1 MSESQPDPTQKITIK
16 KNGPYKVEGK
26 VPFIKLTQVCS
37 EYGEPLEWEFL
48 GDQTP
53 ESDSYLL
60 CRCGKSAMT
69 RTSFAA
75 AASLPLTHSAM
86 AAIKRASTDL
96 KLPAPTVLPC
106 AFSPIADRALQ

>member
-1 MSESQPDPTQKITIK
+1 MSESENGITPKITIK
-16 KNGPYKVEGK
+16 KNGPYKVVGK
-26 VPFIKLTQVCS
+26 IPSSNSHRFVRNTVSRSNGNSWATKLPRV
-37 EYGEPLEWEFL
+37 
-48 GDQTP
+48 
-53 ESDSYLL
+53 
-60 CRCGKSAMT
+60 T